1 MSKYFFILINIFLV
15 VIEADGKTPF
25 SAVSVEEIIKEIK
38 SKYAPDKRVAIYE
51 IRVIKHDPIILK
63 GETNLHR
70 AKDALL
76 ARLKEEQLTF
86 IDSIKILIPT
96 PALVRISVCNIRSA
110 PKHSAELATQALM
123 GTSLKIYKQ
132 VGSWCYVQ
140 TPDGYLGWLDR
151 GGLHPVSVE
160 EMKHWQDSDKIVVTA
175 SHGTVISRE
184 NSQSVSDVVAG
195 NILMKTGVYENYVF
209 VQLPD
214 GRIGVLSK
222 SLVVPYQEFLEP
234 STPLWPHIL
243 ATARG
248 FLGRPYLWG
257 GTSSR
262 AMDCSGFTKTVF
274 YLNGLELPRDA
285 SQQVHVGLPVDT
297 DTTLRNLQP
306 GDFLFFGRPAS
317 SSEKAKITHVG
328 IYLGDGKMIHSSE
341 MVRIQSLRRGDVD
354 FAENRLRTLVGARR
368 MLEKLGDNGV
378 KLIREHPD
386 Y

>member
-1 MSKYFFILINIFLV
+1 MSKYFFILIYIFLSV
-15 VIEADGKTPF
+15 SETSF
-25 SAVSVEEIIKEIK
+25 SAVTVEEIIEEIK

-51 IRVIKHDPIILK
+51 IEIINHNPIILR

-76 ARLKEEQLTF
+76 ARLEEEQLAF

-110 PKHSAELATQALM
+110 PKHSAELATQSLM

-132 VGSWCYVQ
+132 TGSWYYVQ
-140 TPDGYLGWLDR
+140 TPEGYLGWLDR
-151 GGLHPVSVE
+151 GGLHPISVE
-160 EMKHWQDSDKIVVTA
+160 EMKHWQVSDKIVVTA
-175 SHGTVISRE
+175 SHGTVTSRE
-184 NSQSVSDVVAG
+184 HSQTVSDVVAG
-195 NILMKTGVYENYVF
+195 NILLKTGVYENFVF

-214 GRIGVLSK
+214 GRIGVLPN
-222 SLVVPYQEFLEP
+222 SLVVPYQEFLQP

-243 ATARG
+243 ATARS

-274 YLNGLELPRDA
+274 YLNGFELPRDA
-285 SQQVHVGLPVDT
+285 SQQIHVGLPVET

-306 GDFLFFGRPAS
+306 GDFLFFGRPATIHQ
-317 SSEKAKITHVG
+317 KAKITHVG
-328 IYLGDGKMIHSSE
+328 IYMGDGKMIHSSE
-341 MVRIQSLRRGDVD
+341 MVRIQSLRRGDND

-368 MLEKLGDNGV
+368 MLEGLGDNGV
-378 KLIREHPD
+378 RLIREHPD

>member
-1 MSKYFFILINIFLV
+1 MSKYFFILIYIFLSV
-15 VIEADGKTPF
+15 SETSF
-25 SAVSVEEIIKEIK
+25 SAVTVEEIIEEIK

-51 IRVIKHDPIILK
+51 IEIINHNPIILR

-76 ARLKEEQLTF
+76 ARLEEEQLAF

-110 PKHSAELATQALM
+110 PKHSAELATQSLM
-123 GTSLKIYKQ
+123 GTSLKLYKQ
-132 VGSWCYVQ
+132 TGSWYYVQ
-140 TPDGYLGWLDR
+140 SPEGYLGWLDR
-151 GGLHPVSVE
+151 GGLHPISVE
-160 EMKHWQDSDKIVVTA
+160 EMKHWQVRDKIVVTA
-175 SHGTVISRE
+175 SHGTVTSRE
-184 NSQSVSDVVAG
+184 HSQTVSDVVAG
-195 NILMKTGVYENYVF
+195 NILLKTGVYENFVF

-214 GRIGVLSK
+214 GRIGVLPN
-222 SLVVPYQEFLEP
+222 SLVVPYQEFLQP

-243 ATARG
+243 ATARS

-274 YLNGLELPRDA
+274 YLNGFELPRDA
-285 SQQVHVGLPVDT
+285 SQQIHVGLPVET

-306 GDFLFFGRPAS
+306 GDFLFFGRPATIHQ
-317 SSEKAKITHVG
+317 KAKITHVG
-328 IYLGDGKMIHSSE
+328 IYMGDGKMIHSSE
-341 MVRIQSLRRGDVD
+341 MVRIQSLRRGDND

-368 MLEKLGDNGV
+368 MLEGLGDNGV
-378 KLIREHPD
+378 RLIREHPD

>member
-1 MSKYFFILINIFLV
+1 MSKYFFILIYIFLSV
-15 VIEADGKTPF
+15 SETSF
-25 SAVSVEEIIKEIK
+25 SAVTVEEIIEEIK

-51 IRVIKHDPIILK
+51 IEIINHNPIILR

-76 ARLKEEQLTF
+76 ARLEEEQLAF

-110 PKHSAELATQALM
+110 PKHSAELATQSLM

-132 VGSWCYVQ
+132 TGSWYYVQ
-140 TPDGYLGWLDR
+140 SPEGYLGWLDR
-151 GGLHPVSVE
+151 GGLHPISVE
-160 EMKHWQDSDKIVVTA
+160 EMKHWQVRDKIVVTA
-175 SHGTVISRE
+175 SHGTVTSRE
-184 NSQSVSDVVAG
+184 HSQTVSDVVAG
-195 NILMKTGVYENYVF
+195 NILLKTGVYENFVF

-214 GRIGVLSK
+214 GRIGVLPN
-222 SLVVPYQEFLEP
+222 SLVVPYQEFLQP

-243 ATARG
+243 ATARS

-274 YLNGLELPRDA
+274 YLNGFELPRDA
-285 SQQVHVGLPVDT
+285 SQQIHVGLPVET

-306 GDFLFFGRPAS
+306 GDFLFFGRPATIHQ
-317 SSEKAKITHVG
+317 KAKITHVG
-328 IYLGDGKMIHSSE
+328 IYMGDGKMIHSSE
-341 MVRIQSLRRGDVD
+341 MVRIQSLRRGDND

-368 MLEKLGDNGV
+368 MLEGLGDNGV
-378 KLIREHPD
+378 RLIREHPD